1 MIRKSLVGMASV
13 LFLAF
18 ASSCSQDVINENESN
33 NAEEG
38 YLTLKLTTVGNSFTK
53 ATGDTDTTNQPVKTE
68 DGTTAENTI
77 SSARVLLCKKG
88 VDAIDYSYT
97 VGIAKDENN
106 VVTTDPFK
114 IGVGE
119 YDIYVIANPTSD
131 VVIERGSTVDQAKFA
146 VTAEKMKNNFAKDNT
161 FIMFNEFD
169 NTTGKTYKGTAT
181 VTSQNIKTN
190 PAINATPIKLDRL
203 SAKIIADTNGDT
215 KELGAPTEA
224 KEIIAKAT
232 LVDYTLINGAGTVM
246 LAQPRY
252 DESSKWIASSFNF
265 GQDAA
270 TWKTSGFYN
279 YVTEFYSLEYEDN
292 GKYKKVTDIYNY
304 DPNHTAIGSST
315 FCMENNP
322 AQGGNYAKKGNTT
335 GVIFKVKA
343 EVDTED
349 GTFYKFN
356 NEFFKS
362 LDAIQNKYPTA
373 FEVNGEADAAAQL
386 ATAKSD
392 LASDVSTFRA
402 KYNTRVF
409 VGGTMYY
416 TYYIK
421 DSNYEKYLVARNSV
435 YKINVTK
442 LLLVG
447 SDIPGSWTP
456 ENEFNPDPLDPEDP
470 VENLYLQVQVTVNPW
485 IISSQDVELD

>member
-1 MIRKSLVGMASV
+1 MASII
-13 LFLAF
+13 FLAF

-33 NAEEG
+33 DTEEG

-53 ATGDTDTTNQPVKTE
+53 ATGDTDTTGKDVNTE
-68 DGTTAENTI
+68 VGTTAENTI

-88 VDAIDYSYT
+88 NDAIDYSYT
-97 VGIAKDENN
+97 VGVSSPSNDI
-106 VVTTDPFK
+106 VTTDPFK

-131 VVIERGSTVDQAKFA
+131 VVVDRGNTIEQVKFA
-146 VTAEKMKNNFAKDNT
+146 VTAEKMRNNFAKDNT

-190 PAINATPIKLDRL
+190 PAFNETPIKLDRL
-203 SAKIIADTNGDT
+203 SAKIIADTNGAD
-215 KELGAPTEA
+215 KKLGAPAEA
-224 KEIIAKAT
+224 STIIADAT
-232 LVDYTLINGAGTVM
+232 LIDYTLINGAGTVM

-252 DESSKWIASSFNF
+252 EETVNSAKKWIASSFNF
-265 GQDAA
+265 GQDTA
-270 TWKTSGFYN
+270 TWRKSGFYN
-279 YVTEFYSLEYEDN
+279 YVTEFFSLEFEDN
-292 GKYKKVTDIYNY
+292 GKYKKVTDIYDY
-304 DPNHTAIGSST
+304 DKNHTAIGSST

-335 GVIFKVKA
+335 GVIFRVKA
-343 EVDTED
+343 NVNTAD

-356 NEFFKS
+356 NEFFTS

-373 FEVNGEADAAAQL
+373 FAVNGGADAATQL

-392 LASDVSTFRA
+392 LATDVSTFRA

-409 VGGTMYY
+409 EGGNMYY

-421 DSNYEKYLVARNSV
+421 DSNYDKYLVARNSV
-435 YKINVTK
+435 YKVNVTK
-442 LLLVG
+442 LLFVG
-447 SDIPGSWTP
+447 SDIPGKWTP